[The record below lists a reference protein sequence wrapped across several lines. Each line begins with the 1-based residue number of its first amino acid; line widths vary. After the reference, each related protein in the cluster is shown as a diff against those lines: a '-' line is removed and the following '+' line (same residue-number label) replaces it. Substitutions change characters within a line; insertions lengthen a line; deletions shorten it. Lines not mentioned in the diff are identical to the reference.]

1 VTTKLPVITADP
13 VYGKVDPPLPPE
25 PVFTVIGKVEPSPLV
40 KVIVFKLTEAVV
52 NKEPVEA
59 LGPAGPGGP

>member
-1 VTTKLPVITADP
+1 
-13 VYGKVDPPLPPE
+13 VYGKVDPPLPPD
-25 PVFTVIGKVEPSPLV
+25 PVFTIIGKVEPSPLV

-52 NKEPVEA
+52 NKEPVGV